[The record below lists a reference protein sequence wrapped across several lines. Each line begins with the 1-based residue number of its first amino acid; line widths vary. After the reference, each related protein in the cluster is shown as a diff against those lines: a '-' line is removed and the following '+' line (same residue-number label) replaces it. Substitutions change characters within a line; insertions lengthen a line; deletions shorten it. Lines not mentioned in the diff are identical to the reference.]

1 MPFKQSV
8 GFQEKYAVASLYGN
22 QMRLPWHVGRYS
34 NMSVLLTVTFSK
46 SNQLQTG
53 QYIFLLEPHNVLY
66 YKISKRNPG
75 GFYPFNVPKLLFP

>member
-34 NMSVLLTVTFSK
+34 SMSITLAITFSK
-46 SNQLQTG
+46 SNQLPTE
-53 QYIFLLEPHNVLY
+53 QYIFLLEAHNVLY
-66 YKISKRNPG
+66 YKTNKRNPG
-75 GFYPFNVPKLLFP
+75 VSIR